1 MISFINQMGPFGWV
15 LVLIALSNVVLAGKY
30 AARLFA
36 GSANTNVD
44 LNGLVYLAGIGL
56 AVSVLG
62 HLLGV
67 YQGLQ
72 IFAQLSTA
80 QAAAGFGQSLQVLLL
95 GWLIFLLTFVVWFVL
110 RLRLR
115 KLQSA
120 AS

>member
-1 MISFINQMGPFGWV
+1 MLFSINQMGPFGWV
-15 LVLIALSNVVLAGKY
+15 LVLIALGIVVLAGKY
-30 AARLFA
+30 AVRLFGSGTSA
-36 GSANTNVD
+36 GVD
-44 LNGLVYLAGIGL
+44 LNGIVYLAGIGL
-56 AVSVLG
+56 TVSIVG

-95 GWLIFLLTFVVWFVL
+95 GWLIFLLTVVVWFVL

-115 KLQSA
+115 KLQSPA
-120 AS
+120 G